1 MYMCVGT
8 CVNVRVHCACG
19 DLTLV
24 FAIVLACFSIFFLEA
39 RRDSQSNPELTHRYG
54 QSHWIACFGNSLSI
68 PSLAGI
74 TGGALYP
81 PIYTF
86 PGWDYGWSTTP
97 TYLYLPW
104 LGLQEE
110 HYTHLAFMQV
120 LGIQVLVL
128 ILVNRALTTEPSP
141 YLPQYLCVCVYMYRV
156 FVLLRPETDIQSFP
170 WLLSTFKAGSLI

>member
-81 PIYTF
+81 P
-86 PGWDYGWSTTP
+86 STYAGFRDPSSGSHTCKSSIN
-97 TYLYLPW
+97 
-104 LGLQEE
+104 
-110 HYTHLAFMQV
+110 H
-120 LGIQVLVL
+120 
-128 ILVNRALTTEPSP
+128 RAISLSP
-141 YLPQYLCVCVYMYRV
+141 PNICVCVYMYGV
-156 FVLLRPETDIQSFP
+156 FVLLRPESDILSFP
-170 WLLSTFKAGSLI
+170 